1 MCKLIHESIIQL
13 FDDTKTLFDAE
24 QLKKISGNSD
34 VDADIMIFIS
44 YDP

>member
-1 MCKLIHESIIQL
+1 MIPRP
-13 FDDTKTLFDAE
+13 FFDAE
-24 QLKKISGNSD
+24 QLKKISGTSD